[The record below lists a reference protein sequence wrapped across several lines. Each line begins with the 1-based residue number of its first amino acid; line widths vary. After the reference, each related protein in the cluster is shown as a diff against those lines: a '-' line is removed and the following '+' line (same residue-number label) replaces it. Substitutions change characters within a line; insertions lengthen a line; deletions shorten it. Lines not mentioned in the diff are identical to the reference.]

1 MILGRIAALNAIRNA
16 HATAVSGQYPS
27 APCVAVGAVVF
38 CQGQVLLVRR
48 GKPPAEGLWAI
59 PGGRVELGES
69 LQAAAE
75 REVREETGL
84 EIRCGQPCYT
94 FDIVQHDT
102 AGRVRFHYVI
112 VDLLGEYVSGAIR
125 AGDDAHEARWI
136 DAAELQRLPVSATTR
151 QLLIEQFRF
160 TA

>member
-1 MILGRIAALNAIRNA
+1 MNAIRDDYT
-16 HATAVSGQYPS
+16 TAVSGQYPS

-38 CQGQVLLVRR
+38 YQGRVLLVRR
-48 GKPPAEGLWAI
+48 GKPPAEGLWAV

-69 LQAAAE
+69 LQTAAE

-84 EIRCGQPCYT
+84 EIRCGQPCFT
-94 FDIVQHDT
+94 FDVVQRDE

-112 VDLLGEYVSGAIR
+112 VDLLGEYVSGAVQ

-151 QLLIEQFRF
+151 QLLSEQFHF
-160 TA
+160 MP